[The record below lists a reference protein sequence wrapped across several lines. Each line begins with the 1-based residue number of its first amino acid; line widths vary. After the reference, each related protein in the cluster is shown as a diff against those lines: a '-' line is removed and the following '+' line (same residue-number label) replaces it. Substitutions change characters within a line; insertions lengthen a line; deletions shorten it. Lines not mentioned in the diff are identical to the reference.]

1 MIQFKIHHFESLTS
15 TQDKSKEFAAKGLF
29 DIAVISEKQT
39 LGRGRMQRKWASSPG
54 NLFMSIV
61 LKPIDIKNLQY
72 LTFAAAISAVKSVK
86 TIAKINCSI
95 KWPNDVNYNGKKL
108 CGILTEGIFGNE
120 NFAIVGIGLNVNQKK
135 FGKNIPNATS
145 LYLATKKEF
154 ELGKLTKEILNNFQK
169 YVKKYNSGNLESIRD
184 EWLKYSN
191 TIGHKITVKTLKK
204 EIKGTAVGINDDCSL
219 KVRTK
224 NGIINVYEGD
234 VSIRY

>member
-135 FGKNIPNATS
+135 FGKNIQNI
-145 LYLATKKEF
+145 KKR
-154 ELGKLTKEILNNFQK
+154 NQ
-169 YVKKYNSGNLESIRD
+169 
-184 EWLKYSN
+184 SN
-191 TIGHKITVKTLKK
+191 
-204 EIKGTAVGINDDCSL
+204 CSWN
-219 KVRTK
+219 K
-224 NGIINVYEGD
+224 
-234 VSIRY
+234 